1 MSLKSILL
9 TLLVSLFLTGC
20 NRTVPVRNFENNAFP
35 SQLTLEQ
42 AETAILKG
50 CIKLGW
56 QCQKVSPGKI
66 AGTLNIRDHMLQ
78 VDIIHTQSN
87 FSVMYHD
94 SANLKY
100 NGTKIHRQY
109 VNWSLNLVRTI
120 NAEAL

>member
-1 MSLKSILL
+1 MSLKTF
-9 TLLVSLFLTGC
+9 TLSALVVLFLAGC
-20 NRTVPVRNFENNAFP
+20 NRTVPVRNFENNTFAVP
-35 SQLTLEQ
+35 LTLAQ

-66 AGTLNIRDHMLQ
+66 AGTLKIRDHMLQ
-78 VDIIHTQSN
+78 VDIIHTESN

-109 VNWSLNLVRTI
+109 VNWSLNLIRTI
-120 NAEAL
+120 GTEAL